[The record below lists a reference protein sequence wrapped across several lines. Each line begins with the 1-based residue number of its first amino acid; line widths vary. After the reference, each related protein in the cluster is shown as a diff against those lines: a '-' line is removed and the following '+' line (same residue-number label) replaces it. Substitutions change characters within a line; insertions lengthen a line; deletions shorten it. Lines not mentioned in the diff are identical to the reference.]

1 MNRLKKL
8 WSLTAICGM
17 MIGIFPMS
25 IFAETIEEAS
35 VVVNEAAITDM
46 DDQAITEDQRINH
59 KDSVKVKLSWSLA
72 KAALIEANTMMSVAL
87 PANLTYPDQS
97 GSLGEMG
104 NYQVSNQQLIF
115 QFNKNYQETEDG
127 RAPDFAS
134 AKFYEGLI
142 ELTAETTSEE
152 LETENVDFG
161 NNIISTLYYDKKVDP
176 AADPVNAETDSEQKI
191 QSRAHNPNLND
202 RGVDLFNNIKIT
214 DLAGNEFSAANPAV
228 KDADIKI
235 HFDWALDND
244 ETNYKVTVTV
254 KEEAGELKATAVYEN
269 VKAGEVPIFKNVY
282 KVLPTDIQL
291 EAKKELSGRPIK
303 ADEFSFNLKGESI
316 DQTVKNDGN
325 GKVTFDKIDYDK
337 AGTYEYTI
345 SEVIPTEKETGMTYD
360 ETEYKVTV
368 TVEEKAGK
376 LEATA
381 VYENVKAGEVPIFK
395 NVYKVLPTDIQ
406 LDAQKDLTGR
416 QLKDKE
422 FSFNLKG
429 ESIDQTV
436 KNDGNGK
443 VTFDKIDYDK
453 AGTYEYTISEV
464 IPAEKET
471 GLTYDET
478 NYKVTV
484 TVKEE
489 AGELKATAVYENVK
503 TGEVPIFKNVYKV
516 LPTDIQLEA
525 KKELSGRP
533 IKADEFSFNLK
544 GEGLNQTV
552 KNDADG
558 NVLFDKIDYDKA
570 GTYEYTIS
578 EVIPTEKETGLTY
591 DETEYKVT
599 VTVEEKA
606 GKLKATAVYENVK
619 AGEVPIFKNVHK
631 VLPTDI
637 QLEAKKELSGRP
649 IKADEFSFNLK
660 GEGLDQ
666 TVKNDAEGNVLFDK
680 IDYDKAGTYEYT
692 ISEVIPAEKETGITY
707 DDTEHKVTVTVE
719 EKAGKLEAVAKYEGT
734 ESNEIPTFK
743 NSFTPEKE
751 VPAGEILLKKLDSK
765 TGRTLA
771 EAEFK
776 VVDEKGQPVAGQE
789 KIVTGEDG
797 SIFIKG
803 LTDGNYQL
811 IETKAPKGYQ
821 IDETPIEFSVKNSQP
836 SKKEINQK
844 NDPIG
849 LPETGKTNNQ
859 KTNVQTTYRNT
870 GGTSSTTAKRL
881 PSTGSIRSNGL
892 IMLGLFF
899 LAMIGLVAFSKRK
912 KA

>member
-46 DDQAITEDQRINH
+46 DDQAITEDQRSNH

-376 LEATA
+376 LEA
-381 VYENVKAGEVPIFK
+381 
-395 NVYKVLPTDIQ
+395 
-406 LDAQKDLTGR
+406 
-416 QLKDKE
+416 
-422 FSFNLKG
+422 
-429 ESIDQTV
+429 
-436 KNDGNGK
+436 
-443 VTFDKIDYDK
+443 
-453 AGTYEYTISEV
+453 
-464 IPAEKET
+464 
-471 GLTYDET
+471 
-478 NYKVTV
+478 
-484 TVKEE
+484 
-489 AGELKATAVYENVK
+489 
-503 TGEVPIFKNVYKV
+503 
-516 LPTDIQLEA
+516 
-525 KKELSGRP
+525 
-533 IKADEFSFNLK
+533 
-544 GEGLNQTV
+544 
-552 KNDADG
+552 
-558 NVLFDKIDYDKA
+558 
-570 GTYEYTIS
+570 
-578 EVIPTEKETGLTY
+578 
-591 DETEYKVT
+591 
-599 VTVEEKA
+599 
-606 GKLKATAVYENVK
+606 
-619 AGEVPIFKNVHK
+619 
-631 VLPTDI
+631 
-637 QLEAKKELSGRP
+637 
-649 IKADEFSFNLK
+649 
-660 GEGLDQ
+660 
-666 TVKNDAEGNVLFDK
+666 
-680 IDYDKAGTYEYT
+680 
-692 ISEVIPAEKETGITY
+692 
-707 DDTEHKVTVTVE
+707 
-719 EKAGKLEAVAKYEGT
+719 VAKYEGT